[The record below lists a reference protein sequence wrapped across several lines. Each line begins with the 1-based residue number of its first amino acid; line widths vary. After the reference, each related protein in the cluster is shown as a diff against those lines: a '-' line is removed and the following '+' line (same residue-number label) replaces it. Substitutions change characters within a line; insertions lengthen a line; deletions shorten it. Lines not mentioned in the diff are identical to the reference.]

1 MVKPIVRTDL
11 DSAQNSIDNLEANKV
26 DKVTGKGL
34 STEDYT
40 SAEKTKLAGV
50 EAGANVN
57 TVDSVSGKTGAV
69 TLNKSDVG
77 LGNVDNT
84 SDLNKPISTTAQ
96 VALDGKVDKVEGKG
110 LSTEDYTSAEKVKV
124 ANLPEDTNAQL
135 ADIVTDV
142 EGIDARVSIL
152 ETISVK
158 TYGVRR
164 VLDATSST
172 LQRLGDAVGLV
183 ANADSNNVSH
193 NAVVNDFDSIYP
205 WSHMRPCIIT
215 DNGKIYYE
223 DEPGYSTA
231 IGDWMIE
238 VPEFYIK
245 HTRDGVNED
254 IYVSGHQI
262 PGYTKTDKFYVARFK
277 TTELGDASH
286 ASRPSTFPKVVMGRT
301 DFRTK
306 AQSKGVGWQL
316 SDLMARYLLVSLYK
330 IEFAEL
336 NSQAVL
342 GNGVV
347 SVRYTEDD
355 ISQLEELATNR
366 IVLLDANAAY
376 YNVGEAIS
384 IGTSRG
390 NMSGGQYRSITAI
403 NSLGNGTTELVFDGE
418 PIDMLTT
425 YKAYEAGQVT
435 GKTLD
440 LLAASGS
447 AIGASSRASV
457 SYRGIEDIF
466 GNVWEWVDG
475 CLINDNLGHVC
486 LDPVLYGDAITSD
499 FVPLGYTN
507 HNANGYPGEMGY
519 DEQFPHAQWPINV
532 TGGTSTKY
540 CDYYYQNTGLRAP
553 SVGGTF
559 LNGSFAGLFYW
570 YLLFSP
576 SSARINIGARLM
588 YKA

>member
-1 MVKPIVRTDL
+1 MATNTSGELNLIKPALTDKIQATIADL
-11 DSAQNSIDNLEANKV
+11 ATNFDTID
-26 DKVTGKGL
+26 
-34 STEDYT
+34 
-40 SAEKTKLAGV
+40 
-50 EAGANVN
+50 
-57 TVDSVSGKTGAV
+57 DSVS
-69 TLNKSDVG
+69 N
-77 LGNVDNT
+77 
-84 SDLNKPISTTAQ
+84 
-96 VALDGKVDKVEGKG
+96 KVDKVEGKG
-110 LSTEDYTSAEKVKV
+110 LSTEDYTTAEKAKV
-124 ANLPEDTNAQL
+124 ANIPEDTNAQL
-135 ADIVTDV
+135 ADIATDV
-142 EGIDARVSIL
+142 SGIDTRVTEL
-152 ETISVK
+152 ETIFVK

-183 ANADSNNVSH
+183 ANADNSNVAH

-223 DEPGYSTA
+223 GEPGYSTA

-238 VPEFYIK
+238 VPEFHIK

-254 IYVSGHQI
+254 IYVSGPQM
-262 PGYTKTDKFYVARFK
+262 PGYIKTDKFYVARFK
-277 TTELGDASH
+277 TTELADASH
-286 ASRPSTFPKVVMGRT
+286 ASRPETFPKVVMGRT

-306 AQSKGVGWQL
+306 AQAKGTGWQL
-316 SDLMARYLLVSLYK
+316 SDLMARYLLVTLYK

-342 GNGVV
+342 GNGVT

-355 ISQLEELATNR
+355 VSQLEELATNR
-366 IVLLDANAAY
+366 IVLLDANASN

-390 NMSGGQYRSITAI
+390 NMSGGQYRTITAI
-403 NSLGNGTTELVFDGE
+403 NSLGDGTTELVFDGE

-475 CLINDNLGHVC
+475 ALINDNLGHVC
-486 LDPVLYGDAITSD
+486 LDPSKYGDSLTSD
-499 FVPLGYTN
+499 FVALGYTN

-553 SVGGTF
+553 FVGGLF
-559 LNGSFAGLFYW
+559 YNGSGAGLFFW
-570 YLLFSP
+570 DLGASP
-576 SSARINIGARLM
+576 SLAAVALGARLLFRP
-588 YKA
+588 